1 MNKEVYIQFLDN
13 NYKNAVD
20 LSNKFKKTRI
30 LDWTALDILNEL
42 SVQISHVFNIFYKNY
57 SEKNRKINNLGD
69 ELSDVILQLIAL
81 SDLIKINLYSFQE
94 EDLISS
100 SNIEDLTVLFGQ
112 LVEANMEINN
122 KRFYKKREDYESHE
136 EFIISIITKMMS
148 IVFNVAK
155 IHNLDLD
162 QEFNDMYKDA
172 SGFLK
177 VFRKN
182 DKGDDEYIDVYD
194 ADEKYQGIYKRK
206 ILNNSNY
213 YAKTVN
219 MVYINPYKRTIY
231 LQLKNAKH
239 NNVFTRD
246 LCELTVGGH
255 LTANESISICL
266 FREAKE
272 ETGLDLAKSKIKFY
286 TKRKQKL
293 VLKKKYKINEFQYYY
308 FYVDNIT
315 LDQLKPDGSESKKFI
330 EVKVKDL
337 LSLIKDTKK
346 IIKGLILVNG
356 RLQEVKLT
364 IANFNTKF
372 FVQDE
377 IVKNILLESKKYF
390 IPFKA
395 KVKEKKKINKLIK
408 EISKRAN
415 NYDISVENNEN
426 FETLNVSEISN
437 NDLKYYIMLS
447 KEYNQYVAHM
457 FIYANEEVLAE
468 DLLYKKF
475 DLHEK
480 CTKYYYHL
488 INYVKK
494 HDNITILTRVLEE
507 MK

>member
-1 MNKEVYIQFLDN
+1 MTKDIYIHFLDK
-13 NYKNAVD
+13 NYKSAID

-30 LDWTALDILNEL
+30 LEWTALDILNEL
-42 SVQISHVFNIFYKNY
+42 SVQISHVFNVFYKNC

-81 SDLIKINLYSFQE
+81 SDLIKINLYDFQD

-100 SNIEDLTVLFGQ
+100 SNIEDLAVLFGQ

-148 IVFNVAK
+148 IVFNVAE

-172 SGFLK
+172 SRFLK
-177 VFRKN
+177 GFRKN
-182 DKGDDEYIDVYD
+182 DKGDDEYIDIYD

-213 YAKTVN
+213 YTKTVS

-255 LTANESISICL
+255 LIANESVSTCL

-272 ETGLDLAKSKIKFY
+272 ETGIDLSKSKIKFY

-293 VLKKKYKINEFQYYY
+293 VLNKKYKINEFQYYY

-337 LSLIKDTKK
+337 LSLIKNNKK
-346 IIKGLILVNG
+346 IIKGLIIVNNQL
-356 RLQEVKLT
+356 REVKLT
-364 IANFNTKF
+364 ITNFNAKF

-377 IVKNILLESKKYF
+377 IVKNILIKSKKYF
-390 IPFKA
+390 IPFKK
-395 KVKEKKKINKLIK
+395 KVMEKKKINKLIK
-408 EISKRAN
+408 EISKKAN
-415 NYDISVENNEN
+415 SYDISVENNEN
-426 FETLNVSEISN
+426 FETLNVMEINN

-475 DLHEK
+475 DLHER
-480 CTKYYYHL
+480 CARYYYNL
-488 INYVKK
+488 INYVKE
-494 HDNITILTRVLEE
+494 HDNITILTRVLGE
-507 MK
+507 MN